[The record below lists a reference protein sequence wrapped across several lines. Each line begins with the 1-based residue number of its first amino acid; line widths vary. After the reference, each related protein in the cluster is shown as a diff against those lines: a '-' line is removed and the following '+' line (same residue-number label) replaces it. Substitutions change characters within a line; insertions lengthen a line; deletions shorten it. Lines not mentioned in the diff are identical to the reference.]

1 MHCDANF
8 HVLHASAIPLFDHF
22 VLEQQQA
29 VRRKGDFCLL
39 DENDFFLVKNLFQS
53 IHNHNERAKTDRKKS

>member
-8 HVLHASAIPLFDHF
+8 HVLHAYTIPQFDHF

-39 DENDFFLVKNLFQS
+39 DENDFF
-53 IHNHNERAKTDRKKS
+53 